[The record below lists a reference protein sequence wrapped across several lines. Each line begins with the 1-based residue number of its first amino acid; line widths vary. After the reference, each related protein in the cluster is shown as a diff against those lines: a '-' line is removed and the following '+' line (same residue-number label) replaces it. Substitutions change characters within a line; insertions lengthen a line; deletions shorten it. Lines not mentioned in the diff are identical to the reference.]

1 MQPAALPAPD
11 EPGTWDDLTQP
22 NNPRTDP
29 APVPPP
35 PDHRAPGRSPQ
46 GRLRRRC
53 AAGLRRAAARP
64 GYARSLTCPPARH
77 RHGQLSGKQETP
89 VTHAPAEPPRPKH
102 PSSDALDA
110 APLLQG

>member
-53 AAGLRRAAARP
+53 AAGLRPVLDLPARSPQTSAAIGETGDASHACPRRAATTQTPQFRRP
-64 GYARSLTCPPARH
+64 
-77 RHGQLSGKQETP
+77 
-89 VTHAPAEPPRPKH
+89 
-102 PSSDALDA
+102 
-110 APLLQG
+110 